1 MTPALRP
8 ETALAWLRSMSTDL
22 EAAVVLDARGRVLAG
37 DAALGARV
45 AAGDRAL
52 LLARSARHVVAVQP
66 GRGAFRRLLELDV
79 GTALAA
85 LERP

>member
-1 MTPALRP
+1 VRP

-22 EAAVVLDARGRVLAG
+22 EAAVVLDARRRVL
-37 DAALGARV
+37 ARV

-52 LLARSARHVVAVQP
+52 LLARSASHVVAVQP
-66 GRGAFRRLLELDV
+66 ARGAFRRLLELDL